1 MVRIGLALTL
11 LCTFVGCDMR
21 RPASLHGSAALL
33 AKNNVALNLGPALS
47 VRVDTEGR
55 LNPADICPAGGGF
68 TPAREDAPA
77 FGYTRNVI
85 WVRFQLKL
93 MEGASPAGGYTLEID
108 HPMLDSI
115 RVYYYRG
122 ADLVG
127 EEASGRILPLSN
139 RNPAHQ
145 YFLFPAP
152 PLSTDPLTVCIRA
165 QSEGVMIVPVNIYSP
180 ERFILKER
188 AQLFGFGLYYGL
200 LFAIF
205 AYNLFLFFTIRER
218 TYLLYCCY
226 VATLALFQLSLNG
239 LLYFLWPESPRWNR
253 MTPLFAT
260 AFLAITATLFV
271 RSFIGTR
278 ERHPRLDKIWL
289 ALLFIA
295 VVLACAAPFGE
306 HIRMAPALA
315 LTGAAMTVFT
325 IITGVASL
333 RQGYRPARWFLIAWA
348 MPLAGLLLLALRN
361 FHLAPSVW
369 ITEHGVQLGTAV
381 EALLL
386 SMALGDR
393 VNLLKRELA
402 EFNEGLERTVTERT
416 QRLNEALL
424 SLSRHSVSIENEL
437 ELARSIQQ
445 WILAPSAHVSARVKA
460 RVHCQFLHAVG
471 GDFYEFI
478 EFPDGHFGAVLAD
491 ASGHGIPAGFLTA
504 LAKISISEGARR
516 VGPNPRALLLEMNR
530 EMNRLIKTHE
540 YFTAIALSIG
550 PGGALRYSSGGHR
563 PSFLL
568 RREERDIVQLDTA
581 GILIGIYDNHD
592 ENVRSMGELSMA
604 VRPGDRLLLI
614 TDGAADV
621 EDASG
626 ERLGELALARFALT
640 HLELDIDLAF
650 TSLVDRWR
658 EYHAAGKR
666 DDDATLVLLEIR

>member
-1 MVRIGLALTL
+1 MVRIGLALTM
-11 LCTFVGCDMR
+11 LCALVGCDLR
-21 RPASLHGSAALL
+21 RPANLSGSAALL
-33 AKNNVALNLGPALS
+33 GASDVAVNLGPALA
-47 VRVDTEGR
+47 VRVDASGR
-55 LNPADICPAGGGF
+55 LQAPDVCPTGVGF
-68 TPAREDAPA
+68 TPAREDAPS
-77 FGYTRNVI
+77 FGYTRNAV
-85 WVRFQLKL
+85 WVRFLLQRS
-93 MEGASPAGGYTLEID
+93 EGSAPAGAYTLEID
-108 HPMLDSI
+108 HPMIDSI
-115 RVYYYRG
+115 HAYYYRG
-122 ADLVG
+122 SQLIG
-127 EEASGRILPLSN
+127 EDVSGRLIPLAN
-139 RNPAHQ
+139 RSPAHQ

-152 PLSTDPLTVCIRA
+152 PLSVEPLTVCLRL
-165 QSEGVMIVPVNIYSP
+165 QTEGAMIIPVNIYSP
-180 ERFILKER
+180 ERLIEKER

-200 LFAIF
+200 LIAIF
-205 AYNLFLFFTIRER
+205 AYNLFLFVTIRER
-218 TYLLYCCY
+218 TYILYCLY
-226 VATLALFQLSLNG
+226 VAALAAFQLSLNG
-239 LLYFLWPESPRWNR
+239 LLYFLWPDSPHWNR
-253 MTPLFAT
+253 MVPLFAT
-260 AFLAITATLFV
+260 ALLAITATLFV

-278 ERHPRLDKIWL
+278 ERHPRLDRIWL
-289 ALLFIA
+289 GLLFIA
-295 VVLACAAPFGE
+295 VVLGCAAPFGE

-333 RQGYRPARWFLIAWA
+333 RQGFRPARWFLIAWA

-361 FHLAPSVW
+361 FHLAPSIW
-369 ITEHGVQLGTAV
+369 ITDHGVQLGTAI

-402 EFNEGLERTVTERT
+402 QFNEGLERTVTERT

-445 WILAPSAHVSARVKA
+445 WILAPSAHVSPRVKA

-478 EFPDGHFGAVLAD
+478 EFPDGHFSAVLAD

-530 EMNRLIKTHE
+530 EMSRLIKTHE

-550 PGGALRYSSGGHR
+550 PGGALRYSAGGHR

-568 RREERDIVQLDTA
+568 RRDQRDIVQLDTA
-581 GILIGIYDNHD
+581 GILIGIYDNDD
-592 ENVRSMGELSMA
+592 EHVRSMGEISIG

-621 EDASG
+621 ENAAG
-626 ERLGELALARFALT
+626 ERLGEFALARLALK
-640 HLELDIDLAF
+640 HLDLELEIAF
-650 TSLVDRWR
+650 TTLIEQWR
-658 EYHAAGKR
+658 AYHATGKR
-666 DDDATLVLLEIR
+666 DDDATLMLLEIR